1 MKKIYLLTFIFIL
14 LLSLTVS
21 AKGLELVGGLT
32 YNTLEMDTEWKIDND
47 YDESPDEINLDIDGN
62 NGAGFYAGVRYWFN
76 DKLAAGLGYDSVKA
90 DLSLGGKV
98 KFNSE
103 EFYSLDLEEEIELAG
118 PYGEI
123 VFRVNDY
130 LSFSGSI
137 VKYDLETSGSYSYG
151 EYGYSDSS
159 DITLFEGDGLG
170 YILAVDLKYP
180 IRDNLSFMAN
190 AGYRKADI
198 DVELEDDI
206 ESWLESDIDG
216 DVELSGFRFTAGLS
230 VKY

>member
-1 MKKIYLLTFIFIL
+1 MSI
-14 LLSLTVS
+14 SVS

-32 YNTLEMDTEWKIDND
+32 YNTLEMDSEWTIEND
-47 YDESPDEINLDIDGN
+47 YYDSPDEINLDIDSN
-62 NGAGFYAGVRYWFN
+62 NGAGFYAGARYWFN

-90 DLSLGGKV
+90 DLSLGGGYKN
-98 KFNSE
+98 KTYN
-103 EFYSLDLEEEIELAG
+103 EFASLDLEEEIELAG

-123 VFRVNDY
+123 VFKVNDY

-137 VKYDLETSGSYSYG
+137 VHYDLETSGNYSYKNNYPILRSY
-151 EYGYSDSS
+151 EENNYSD
-159 DITLFEGDGLG
+159 DIKLFEGDGLG
-170 YILAVDLKYP
+170 YILSVDLKYP
-180 IRDNLSFMAN
+180 IKNNLSFIAN

-198 DVELEDDI
+198 DVELNDDI

-216 DVELSGFRFTAGLS
+216 DVELSGFRFAAGLS